1 MAILCCLKTRWHKK
15 SGLTKHILKTLLR
28 KLVSNKI
35 WCKWMMYLRSWCV
48 CKQKLGP
55 LLDYLSFLPRH
66 KKLGKLPHQQHW
78 SSMTLTPRVI
88 VVVCSVK
95 KQKKHRRHQKNKLCC
110 LLFVNAKLYV
120 CCWKAPLAKHLRLST
135 NKHYFPAVSCFTKL
149 EQHSCFRDFFVK
161 ILKLINKRVF
171 FILYLCF

>member
-1 MAILCCLKTRWHKK
+1 MRNTTHMSVGISCKGKHGNTFWGENLDRNGFLYIPSWSLASDTGAVFMAILCCLKTRWHKK

-95 KQKKHRRHQKNKLCC
+95 KHRRQQKNKLCC
-110 LLFVNAKLYV
+110 
-120 CCWKAPLAKHLRLST
+120 
-135 NKHYFPAVSCFTKL
+135 
-149 EQHSCFRDFFVK
+149 
-161 ILKLINKRVF
+161 
-171 FILYLCF
+171 